1 MIVGGQGVDSDLI
14 NNTGGETSKIKN
26 CDSDTADRSLNVTD
40 DNQINEGASG
50 SNSSTPSPRLV
61 IDESSTIEGKNR

>member
-26 CDSDTADRSLNVTD
+26 CDNDTADRSLNVTD